1 MCFGSVYAWNTS
13 SRGASKTRVSVS
25 VRPRISVVVAAPPRP
40 SKAASLSRLWPSPSL
55 VGPLI
60 ASRSSTVSKRC
71 VMVSFVLAPCA
82 SNTTAMSTSGGMC
95 CGPSPSNVNTSR
107 SLGTTSRKTPL
118 PGKTLPSGPRML
130 IRMAPPG
137 RTSSS
142 QTGAVKSFGGN
153 HCAICFGSVHALNTR
168 SRGASNTR
176 VVTSSRSL
184 AGSDILASGV
194 VATSL
199 LLRVFGLSRVGAGLL
214 LKLAE
219 VAVEAVE
226 ALLPEA
232 PIALDPV
239 GDLPQAL
246 GLEPAGPPLRVAAP
260 GDQAG
265 GLEHLEALRGPGEAP
280 GGRVRELGDRR
291 PARRQTGQDRPPP
304 WVGDRGEPRT
314 QRGGR
319 HPYCTFR
326 LNNWMV

>member
-25 VRPRISVVVAAPPRP
+25 VRPRISVVVAVPPRP
-40 SKAASLSRLWPSPSL
+40 SRAASLSRLWPSPSL

-82 SNTTAMSTSGGMC
+82 SNTTAMSTSGGM
-95 CGPSPSNVNTSR
+95 R
-107 SLGTTSRKTPL
+107 
-118 PGKTLPSGPRML
+118 
-130 IRMAPPG
+130 
-137 RTSSS
+137 
-142 QTGAVKSFGGN
+142 
-153 HCAICFGSVHALNTR
+153 
-168 SRGASNTR
+168 
-176 VVTSSRSL
+176 
-184 AGSDILASGV
+184 
-194 VATSL
+194 
-199 LLRVFGLSRVGAGLL
+199 

-260 GDQAG
+260 RDQAG
-265 GLEHLEALRGPGEAP
+265 VLEHLEVLRDRGKAHGE
-280 GGRVRELGDRR
+280 GLRELGDGRL
-291 PARRQTGQDRPPP
+291 AGGQTGEDRPPRGI
-304 WVGDRGEPRT
+304 GDRGERRA
-314 QRGGR
+314 QRVGR

>member
-13 SRGASKTRVSVS
+13 SRGASKIRVSVS
-25 VRPRISVVVAAPPRP
+25 VRPRISVVVVDPPRP
-40 SKAASLSRLWPSPSL
+40 SRAASLSRLWPSPSL

-60 ASRSSTVSKRC
+60 AWRSSTVSKRC

-82 SNTTAMSTSGGMC
+82 SNTTVMSTSGGMR

-118 PGKTLPSGPRML
+118 PGKRLPSGPLMW

-153 HCAICFGSVHALNTR
+153 HCAICFGSVHALNTS

-176 VVTSSRSL
+176 LVMSSRSL
-184 AGSDILASGV
+184 AGSDRLASLV

-199 LLRVFGLSRVGAGLL
+199 LLRVFGLSRVRARLL

-219 VAVEAVE
+219 VVVEAGE
-226 ALLPEA
+226 ALLPKA
-232 PIALDPV
+232 PGALDPI
-239 GDLPQAL
+239 GGLPQTL
-246 GLEPAGPPLRVAAP
+246 GLEAAGPPLRVAATR
-260 GDQAG
+260 DQARV
-265 GLEHLEALRGPGEAP
+265 LEHLEMLRDRGKAPVEPLREP
-280 GGRVRELGDRR
+280 GGGG
-291 PARRQTGQDRPPP
+291 PAGGQTGAGRPP
-304 WVGDRGEPRT
+304 R
-314 QRGGR
+314 
-319 HPYCTFR
+319 
-326 LNNWMV
+326 